1 MMRDMSQSTPETRGA
16 RAKALIALAKKITM
30 TEDETGEEFPSN
42 RIDDLLAPIGASR
55 GDLAPYIEAFN
66 ENPVWNVALHSPS
79 TTREWEEEA
88 IFAFN
93 AERAA
98 TDRTNDALAMLSTDG
113 DTDWAALAHLLDIPE
128 DALRARASKPRGS
141 KLDAPGV
148 VTIAQAARLLNT
160 PRTTVAH
167 WVKTGR
173 VKSTETRG
181 RTMVVLDAEGQPF
194 IVQ

>member
-1 MMRDMSQSTPETRGA
+1 MTNSTPETRGA
-16 RAKALIALAKKITM
+16 RAKALIALAKKITL
-30 TEDETGEEFPSN
+30 TLENSGEEYPDS
-42 RIDDLLAPIGASR
+42 RIDDQVAEIGATR
-55 GDLAPYIEAFN
+55 EDLAPYIEAFE
-66 ENPVWNVALHSPS
+66 ENPVWNTSEHSPS

-88 IFAFN
+88 IFALN
-93 AERAA
+93 AERTA
-98 TDRTNDALAMLSTDG
+98 TERTNDILANLSVDPAA
-113 DTDWAALAHLLDIPE
+113 DWAALAYHVGIPE

-173 VKSTETRG
+173 VKSTVARG
-181 RTMVVLDAEGQPF
+181 RTMVVLDSEGQPL
-194 IVQ
+194 IVE